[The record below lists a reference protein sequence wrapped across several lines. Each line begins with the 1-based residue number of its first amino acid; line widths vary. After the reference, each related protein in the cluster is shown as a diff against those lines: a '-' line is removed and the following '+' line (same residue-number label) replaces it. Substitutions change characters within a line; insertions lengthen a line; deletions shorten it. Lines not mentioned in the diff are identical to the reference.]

1 MAFIC
6 LKHNT
11 TAFLEISLNLLDGI
25 WCVNVIKM
33 KFFLNKWPCSYFWAK
48 IFMSIFPNTV
58 SVETVYI
65 IKCTCGMFI
74 SFVNS
79 CLCIQIFLL
88 KIQALNI
95 PVDACYIKTECKS
108 LVVQVLRCW
117 CINHAKH
124 RAAALTEEICDQAA
138 AGTFQETWAQLNP
151 NQTAKCYTF
160 NLTSYKTVQIGS
172 GGGSFL
178 TREFFCLLHT
188 DESRLQSRHCQWP
201 LRPKHHKCQHHNAA
215 LSSCGPNS
223 KCSSWMCGVALLSYS
238 DYESIDQMT
247 WKLLSFSYLH
257 MHSE

>member
-1 MAFIC
+1 MVLCTSFSVWEHDSQYISSYFQFIIYNIWGLAFIC
-6 LKHNT
+6 LTHNT

-33 KFFLNKWPCSYFWAK
+33 KFFLNEWPCSYVWGK
-48 IFMSIFPNTV
+48 IFMSSLPNTV

-74 SFVNS
+74 SFTWQQTVTRPKRNVNS
-79 CLCIQIFLL
+79 CLCIQILLL

-138 AGTFQETWAQLNP
+138 AGNISRHMSRVEP
-151 NQTAKCYTF
+151 K
-160 NLTSYKTVQIGS
+160 SDSKV
-172 GGGSFL
+172 
-178 TREFFCLLHT
+178 LHIQS
-188 DESRLQSRHCQWP
+188 DKLQSSADRIRW
-201 LRPKHHKCQHHNAA
+201 
-215 LSSCGPNS
+215 
-223 KCSSWMCGVALLSYS
+223 
-238 DYESIDQMT
+238 
-247 WKLLSFSYLH
+247 
-257 MHSE
+257 